1 MKTINYKGKGEHSA
15 RELELI
21 IEQQAK
27 KLHLIKSG
35 QKQLPI
41 HIVSNSNLLEV
52 FEDAVCDRN
61 YNPTSDN
68 YNKSGYAYA
77 ELKAEI
83 LDRLQSE
90 RA

>member
-1 MKTINYKGKGEHSA
+1 MKEPENENENEKA
-15 RELELI
+15 F
-21 IEQQAK
+21 A
-27 KLHLIKSG
+27 
-35 QKQLPI
+35 I
-41 HIVSNSNLLEV
+41 HNVSNTTLLEV
-52 FEDAVCDRN
+52 FEDAVCDKN

-68 YNKSGYAYA
+68 YNKSGYSYA